1 MHSFQSV
8 IPLRAVLAAMLAHG
22 VFLLPPSSAATNV
35 QLTNP
40 GLEGTYLP
48 VNTGSTSPITGMIA
62 SGWSDNSAW
71 ATPTLPTI
79 QYSQVATNCHGGSSC
94 QQITVTSAG
103 SGRMQFVQTYPQQAG
118 NIYTDSAWVRGTDGV
133 QVSLAIQQAGSP
145 YTTYVSGSI
154 ALSSTTWQQITAV
167 GYITTT
173 EPVQLMLAMSA
184 PGTVVV
190 DDFAVSYTPG
200 SSAPTP
206 NLGSIA
212 PSFFGMHVANYLQ
225 GSLQNAGFEPPYT
238 GVGLNNGI
246 SGQVAV
252 NWYDNSSWASP
263 TVTYSQDT
271 SNPHG
276 GTSSQK
282 VAVASPGSGAV
293 QLVQNVTVIPGQNY
307 TFSAWVR
314 GDSGMK
320 IDLLIRQQ
328 SLPYTAYSGYVPFTL
343 TSDWRQV
350 SVTGT
355 VGDTGDV
362 LLMFYSSSAG
372 TFWVDDVTFTNASG
386 APVSGGVPWP
396 QSTFGQLRLWD
407 SGTAWTAL
415 EPAKGVWNWAPLDAW
430 VAAAEAHGVNEILLT
445 LGQSPEWASSQP
457 DNVNYVG
464 AGAPAPP
471 NDFQDWRDY
480 ITAVGQ
486 RYKGRIRNYEIWNE
500 PNDPTYYA
508 GTVPQLV
515 ELTKEAYTILK
526 SIDPANTVVAPVPYD
541 AGYLDQLLQTGMAPF
556 IDVVAFHIYTYEQPP
571 EQVVGPAITNVRF
584 VMAKN
589 GVSALPLWDTEGA
602 SGDTTTTEDVGAAWI
617 VRRYL
622 VDLAYG
628 SVRYNWYT
636 WSKGS
641 TFCAATEETDPR
653 QLTKAGLA
661 FQLLQNWLRNASL
674 TSVNIDGAGN
684 WQIGLNLVGGSAA
697 LIVWNPTASTQF
709 SIPGN
714 IQAVTARD
722 IFGGSTAVTG
732 STITVGANPLL
743 LSSYNQPLP
752 KIGSIV
758 SAADRTGGIAPGGL
772 GVVTGSGFASTPT
785 VAGPAPLPA
794 ALGGASVF
802 VNGVIA
808 PLLYAGPDQ
817 AIFQMPSTT
826 TPGSAAVFVN
836 SPAGRSASAPVAL
849 TAAAPA
855 VFQLA
860 GRAVAMNAD
869 GEVNSSTNPARSG
882 SNLLV
887 YLTGIGPAAPEPTDG
902 VPAPDAPAVA
912 TLSATATIG
921 ALNAPVQSLSL
932 TPGLVGV
939 AQAVLQVPTLTASD
953 YQLIITVNGVPSAPA
968 TVSVGAA
975 PAVPK

>member
-1 MHSFQSV
+1 MHFFQS
-8 IPLRAVLAAMLAHG
+8 ILPPRAVLAALLAHG
-22 VFLLPPSSAATNV
+22 VFLLQPSSAATNV
-35 QLTNP
+35 PLTNP

-48 VNTGSTSPITGMIA
+48 VNAGSSSITGMIA

-71 ATPTLPTI
+71 ANAVVN
-79 QYSQVATNCHGGSSC
+79 YSQVTTNCHGGSSC
-94 QQITVTSAG
+94 QQITVTSPG
-103 SGRMQFVQTYPQQAG
+103 TGRMQFVQSYPQQAG
-118 NIYTDSAWVRGTDGV
+118 NIYTDSAWVRGTDGA
-133 QVSLAIQQAGSP
+133 QVSLVIQQRNSP

-154 ALSSTTWQQITAV
+154 ALSSTTWQQISAV

-173 EPVQLMLAMSA
+173 EPVQLMLAMST

-200 SSAPTP
+200 TSGPTP
-206 NLGSIA
+206 VLGPIA

-225 GSLQNAGFEPPYT
+225 GSLQNPGFEPPYT
-238 GVGLNNGI
+238 GVGVNNGI
-246 SGQVAV
+246 SGQVAM

-263 TVTYSQDT
+263 TVAYSQDT

-282 VAVASPGSGAV
+282 IAIASPGSGAV
-293 QLVQNVTVIPGQNY
+293 QLVQNVTVIPAQSY

-314 GDSGMK
+314 GDAGMK
-320 IDLLIRQQ
+320 INLLIRQQ
-328 SLPYTAYSGYVPFTL
+328 SAPYTAYSGYVPFTL
-343 TSDWRQV
+343 TSDWQQV
-350 SVTGT
+350 SVTGN
-355 VGDTGDV
+355 VEDTGDV
-362 LLMFYSSSAG
+362 LLMFYASAAG

-396 QSTFGQLRLWD
+396 QSSFGELRLWD

-415 EPAKGVWNWAPLDAW
+415 EPAKGAWNWAPLDAW
-430 VAAAEAHGVNEILLT
+430 VAAAEAHGVKEILLT

-457 DNVNYVG
+457 DNVNYIG
-464 AGAPAPP
+464 AGAAAPP
-471 NDFQDWRDY
+471 SDFQDWRDY

-500 PNDPTYYA
+500 PNDPKYYA

-526 SIDPANTVVAPVPYD
+526 SIDSANTVVAPVPYD
-541 AGYLDQLLQTGMAPF
+541 AGYLDQLLQNGMAPF

-571 EQVVGPAITNVRF
+571 EQVVGPAIANVRF
-584 VMAKN
+584 VMSKN

-602 SGDTTTTEDVGAAWI
+602 SGDTTTTEDVAAAWI

-628 SVRYNWYT
+628 SARFNWYT

-653 QLTKAGLA
+653 QLTKAGFA
-661 FQLLQNWLRNASL
+661 FQLLQNWLRSASL
-674 TSVNIDGAGN
+674 TSVNIDAAGN
-684 WQIGLNLVGGSAA
+684 WQIGLNLADGSAA
-697 LIVWNPTASTQF
+697 VIVWNPAASAQF
-709 SIPGN
+709 SVPAN
-714 IQAVTARD
+714 VHAATARD
-722 IFGGSTAVTG
+722 IFGGSTAVSG

-752 KIGSIV
+752 KIASLA
-758 SAADRTGGIAPGGL
+758 SAADRTGNLAPGAL

-785 VAGPAPLPA
+785 LAGPAPLPA
-794 ALGGASVF
+794 VLGGASVF

-808 PLLYAGPDQ
+808 PLLYADSDQ
-817 AIFQMPSTT
+817 AIFQVPSTT

-836 SPAGRSASAPVAL
+836 SPSGRSASVSVAV

-855 VFQLA
+855 IFQIT
-860 GRAVAMNAD
+860 GRAVAINAD
-869 GEVNSSTNPARSG
+869 GQVNSSANPAPSG

-887 YLTGIGPAAPEPTDG
+887 YVTGIGPAAPAPIDG
-902 VPAPDAPAVA
+902 VPAPSTPAIA

-921 ALNAPVQSLSL
+921 ALNASLQGLAL
-932 TPGLVGV
+932 TPSLVGV
-939 AQAVLQVPTLTASD
+939 AQANLQVPVLTASD

-968 TVSVGAA
+968 TVSIGPA
-975 PAVPK
+975 PPAPK

>member
-1 MHSFQSV
+1 M
-8 IPLRAVLAAMLAHG
+8 LAALLAHG

-48 VNTGSTSPITGMIA
+48 VNAGSSSITGMIA

-71 ATPTLPTI
+71 ASAVVN
-79 QYSQVATNCHGGSSC
+79 YSQVTTNCHGGSSC

-103 SGRMQFVQTYPQQAG
+103 TGRMQFVQSYPQLAG
-118 NIYTDSAWVRGTDGV
+118 NVYTGSAWVRGTDGA
-133 QVSLAIQQAGSP
+133 QVSLVIQQAGSP

-154 ALSSTTWQQITAV
+154 ALSSTTWQQISAV

-173 EPVQLMLAMSA
+173 EPVQLMLAMSM

-200 SSAPTP
+200 TSGPTP
-206 NLGSIA
+206 VLGPIA

-225 GSLQNAGFEPPYT
+225 GSLQNPGFEPPYT
-238 GVGLNNGI
+238 GVGVNNGI
-246 SGQVAV
+246 SGQVAM
-252 NWYDNSSWASP
+252 NWSDNSSWASP

-276 GTSSQK
+276 GASSQK
-282 VAVASPGSGAV
+282 IAIASPGSGAV
-293 QLVQNVTVIPGQNY
+293 QLVQNITVIPGQSY

-320 IDLLIRQQ
+320 IDLAIRQQ
-328 SLPYTAYSGYVPFTL
+328 STPYKAYSDYVPFTL
-343 TSDWRQV
+343 TSDWQQV
-350 SVTGT
+350 LVSGT

-362 LLMFYSSSAG
+362 LLMFYASNAG

-396 QSTFGQLRLWD
+396 QSTFGELRLWD

-415 EPAKGVWNWAPLDAW
+415 EPAKGAWNWAPLDAW
-430 VAAAEAHGVNEILLT
+430 VAAAEAHGVKEILLT

-457 DNVNYVG
+457 DNVSYVG

-515 ELTKEAYTILK
+515 ELTKEAYAILK

-571 EQVVGPAITNVRF
+571 EQVVGPAIANVRL

-589 GVSALPLWDTEGA
+589 GVGALPLWDTEGA
-602 SGDTTTTEDVGAAWI
+602 SGDTTTTEDAAAAWI

-628 SVRYNWYT
+628 SGRFNWYT

-641 TFCAATEETDPR
+641 TFCAATEEADPR
-653 QLTKAGLA
+653 QLTKAGFA
-661 FQLLQNWLRNASL
+661 FQVLQNWLHDASL
-674 TSVNIDGAGN
+674 TGVNIDSAGN
-684 WQIGLNLVGGSAA
+684 WQIGLNLADGGAA
-697 LIVWNPTASTQF
+697 LIVWNPAASAQF
-709 SIPGN
+709 SIPAG
-714 IQAVTARD
+714 IHAVTARD
-722 IFGGSTAVTG
+722 IFGGSTAISG
-732 STITVGANPLL
+732 STMTVGANPLL
-743 LSSYNQPLP
+743 ISGYDQPLP
-752 KIGSIV
+752 KIASIV
-758 SAADRTGGIAPGGL
+758 SAADRTGGLAPGAL
-772 GVVTGSGFASTPT
+772 GVVTGSGFASAP
-785 VAGPAPLPA
+785 VPAGPAPLPA

-808 PLLYAGPDQ
+808 PLLYADSDE
-817 AIFQMPSTT
+817 AIFQVPSTT
-826 TPGSAAVFVN
+826 MPGSAVVFVN
-836 SPAGRSASAPVAL
+836 SQSGRSASVPVAV

-860 GRAVAMNAD
+860 GRAVAVNAN
-869 GEVNSSTNPARSG
+869 GRVNSSVNPAPAG

-887 YLTGIGPAAPEPTDG
+887 YLTGIGPAAPEPADG
-902 VPAPDAPAVA
+902 VAAPDTPALA

-921 ALNAPVQSLSL
+921 ALNAPLQRLSL

-939 AQAVLQVPTLTASD
+939 ALAIVQVPVLASSD
-953 YQLIITVNGVPSAPA
+953 YQLIITVNGMPSAPA
-968 TVSVGAA
+968 TVTIGTLPPA
-975 PAVPK
+975 PK